1 MSSRSP
7 QGENTPEDHLHPLLE
22 LTKARLREFFRER
35 GMIFWVFGFPLL
47 MAIGLGLA
55 FRSRPPEKP
64 SVAVLASAGD
74 GRVPALGASSTLL
87 MEQVSEEQA
96 LRGLARAKYAL
107 VADLRTAPPTYR
119 YDPMLPDARL
129 ARALTDAE
137 LQRISGRGDSWTATD
152 LLQSVPGTRYI
163 DFLIPGLIGM
173 NVMGSSVW
181 SIGYSLVVARKRKLL
196 RRYAVTGMRRS
207 HFLLS
212 YFLARVVFLVLEIAL
227 LVAFGVLAFGT
238 QVQGSYA
245 ALSLVALMGAAA
257 FAGLGLLVGARVDNT
272 EVAQGWMNF
281 IQLPMWVLSG
291 AFFSNERFPDWL
303 QPFIQALPLTA
314 LVDAFR
320 AIYNE
325 GARLPDIW
333 SELAILL
340 AWTLPAFLLA
350 QKTFR
355 WQ

>member
-1 MSSRSP
+1 VLGGSS
-7 QGENTPEDHLHPLLE
+7 
-22 LTKARLREFFRER
+22 
-35 GMIFWVFGFPLL
+35 
-47 MAIGLGLA
+47 AILV
-55 FRSRPPEKP
+55 EH
-64 SVAVLASAGD
+64 AG
-74 GRVPALGASSTLL
+74 
-87 MEQVSEEQA
+87 EEQA

-107 VADLRTAPPTYR
+107 VADLRTTPPTYR

-137 LQRISGRGDSWTATD
+137 LQRIAGRSDTWTGTD

-163 DFLIPGLIGM
+163 DFLLPGLIGM

-212 YFLARVVFLVLEIAL
+212 YFLARVVFLVLELAL
-227 LVAFGVLAFGT
+227 LVVFGILAFGT

-245 ALSLVALMGAAA
+245 ALSVVALVGAAA

-325 GARLPDIW
+325 GAQLPDIW